1 MRHLF
6 ILLALMPHLVARA
19 QADCD
24 SLLRAQQMQLEEL
37 VAKVKHAQYDLDK
50 ARKESE
56 VLRGLMKG
64 YVVTI
69 DSLSQVVRQLHAQD
83 PIERRLQSCLD
94 KSENFSKAGMRGC
107 VADAMDA
114 WEAEMTA
121 VYEALMGG
129 LSPVG
134 RDALHKAQQA
144 WLEYREAAHQQ
155 FGQFYYEEKQGT
167 MYHVSA
173 SLHIKDLVMQRVIE
187 LRAMQAMMLEK

>member
-1 MRHLF
+1 MRHQF
-6 ILLALMPHLVARA
+6 ILLALLTHLVARA

-37 VAKVKHAQYDLDK
+37 VAKVNRAQYDLDK
-50 ARKESE
+50 ARKEAE

-69 DSLSQVVRQLHAQD
+69 DSLSHVIRQLHAQD

-94 KSENFSKAGMRGC
+94 QSENFSTAGMRGC
-107 VADAMDA
+107 VAAAMDA
-114 WEAEMTA
+114 WEAEMSTA
-121 VYEALMGG
+121 YEALKGD

-144 WLEYREAAHQQ
+144 WLEYLEAARQQ
-155 FGQFYYEEKQGT
+155 IGQFYYEEMQGAR
-167 MYHVSA
+167 YHVSA
-173 SLHIKDLVMQRVIE
+173 SLNIKDLVMQRVID
-187 LRAMQAMMLEK
+187 LRAMQALMLEE